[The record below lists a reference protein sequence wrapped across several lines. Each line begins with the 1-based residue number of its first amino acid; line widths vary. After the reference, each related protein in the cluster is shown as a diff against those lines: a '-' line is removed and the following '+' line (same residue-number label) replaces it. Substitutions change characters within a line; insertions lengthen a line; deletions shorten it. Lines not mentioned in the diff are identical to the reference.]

1 MIKKLGIIGAMDEEV
16 DILVD
21 LMNVKETI
29 EKASLKFYKGKIENK
44 DIVVVRCGIG
54 KVNSALC
61 AQILISEFCVDAI
74 INTGVAG
81 ALNCEL
87 DVFDIVI
94 STDAIQYDFDT
105 TVFGHKKGEIPRM
118 DTSIFAADERL
129 VNLAYE
135 SSKEEVKTHKI
146 VKGRIVTGDKF
157 ISSKELKDELVD
169 EFDAYCGEM
178 EGASIA
184 HVCHVNKTPFVIIRA
199 MSDKADGS
207 ADVTYEEFVK
217 DAAINSKDIV
227 VNMLKS
233 M

>member
-1 MIKKLGIIGAMDEEV
+1 MN
-16 DILVD
+16 LV
-21 LMNVKETI
+21 
-29 EKASLKFYKGKIENK
+29 S
-44 DIVVVRCGIG
+44 
-54 KVNSALC
+54 
-61 AQILISEFCVDAI
+61 
-74 INTGVAG
+74 
-81 ALNCEL
+81 
-87 DVFDIVI
+87 
-94 STDAIQYDFDT
+94 
-105 TVFGHKKGEIPRM
+105 
-118 DTSIFAADERL
+118 
-129 VNLAYE
+129 
-135 SSKEEVKTHKI
+135 
-146 VKGRIVTGDKF
+146 
-157 ISSKELKDELVD
+157 